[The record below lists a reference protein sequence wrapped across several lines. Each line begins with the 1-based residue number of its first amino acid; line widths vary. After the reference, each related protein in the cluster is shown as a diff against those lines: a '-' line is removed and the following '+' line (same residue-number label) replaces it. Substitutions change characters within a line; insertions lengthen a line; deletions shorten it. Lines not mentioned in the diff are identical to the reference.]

1 MVKRLVAVSSYS
13 IFKATVFLKH
23 YLHHRGV
30 SDDCE
35 FYHQQYCRGRVER
48 EIITD
53 MHDLRKLAILENSAA
68 EMLIRYILHV
78 WLISKLSTDRFTW
91 QLKGGFSEY
100 WFVFV

>member
-1 MVKRLVAVSSYS
+1 MVERLVAVSSYRIQYS
-13 IFKATVFLKH
+13 YQKH

-68 EMLIRYILHV
+68 EMLIHSILHV
-78 WLISKLSTDRFTW
+78 WLISKLSTDRFNLAT
-91 QLKGGFSEY
+91 KR
-100 WFVFV
+100 WFQ